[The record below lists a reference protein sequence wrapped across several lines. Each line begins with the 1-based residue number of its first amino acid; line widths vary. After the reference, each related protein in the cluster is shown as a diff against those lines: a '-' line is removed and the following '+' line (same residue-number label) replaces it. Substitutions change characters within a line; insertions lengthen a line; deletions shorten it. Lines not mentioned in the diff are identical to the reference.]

1 MDIGKTSLS
10 LKPQALTVSWD
21 ALSLCTRL
29 FGVVGGPQQSALL
42 LILSLQQSEGRDWT
56 SSPLLPVGATC
67 APLGWGSS
75 AGRAAP
81 YSGTDC
87 GPAEFLL
94 LRSTMNVYSSFTRC
108 WSFVSCICL
117 EFLRNPPR
125 STWKT
130 RTRPEKWA
138 PAAVFFLFFRT
149 RKKPEARAAEGS
161 AVSVHRRAVSG
172 GGRNSYWREGLWARL
187 SLHKLHFCVFRVNKK
202 SLTLQNEANPIRNQ
216 LLLILGTLFH
226 ATPVALLRH
235 DL

>member
-94 LRSTMNVYSSFTRC
+94 LRSTMNVYSSFTRR

-117 EFLRNPPR
+117 EFLRNPPGQHGRRGRGLKSGLQQQFFSFFSAPGRNRKREQLKGAPFLSTAER
-125 STWKT
+125 S
-130 RTRPEKWA
+130 
-138 PAAVFFLFFRT
+138 AAVGGTVTGAKGSGHDSHFTSSTSAFSGST
-149 RKKPEARAAEGS
+149 RS
-161 AVSVHRRAVSG
+161 H
-172 GGRNSYWREGLWARL
+172 
-187 SLHKLHFCVFRVNKK
+187 
-202 SLTLQNEANPIRNQ
+202 
-216 LLLILGTLFH
+216 LLYRMKRIQ
-226 ATPVALLRH
+226 
-235 DL
+235 